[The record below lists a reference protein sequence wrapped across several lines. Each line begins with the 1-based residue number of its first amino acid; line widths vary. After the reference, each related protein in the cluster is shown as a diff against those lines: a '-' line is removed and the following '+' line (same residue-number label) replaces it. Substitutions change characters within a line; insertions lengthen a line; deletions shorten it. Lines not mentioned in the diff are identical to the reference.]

1 MQWFYVEN
9 NEQAGPVEDAE
20 FARLQVQGLIL
31 DPTLV
36 YCQGMA
42 DWMTLADARS
52 QGFWTPPTTSAAAPP
67 ADAVPAS
74 SNPLAAAG
82 FKPKMAESGG
92 MIACPAC
99 GARVW
104 ENELIP
110 MGDRFVCVHC
120 RDVTL
125 QKIREGVDP
134 LSRNLRYAGFGTR
147 WLGLFIDGIIAQIYL
162 SILNFFFGLGFQE
175 AYWESLE
182 TPMLITYLVLSFGVQ
197 TAYLAYFV
205 GNPRFQA
212 TPGMMAVKIKAIRP
226 DGSRITYLR
235 ALGRELA
242 SNISL
247 IFLGLGFL
255 MMLWDSENRTLHDR
269 MADTRVIHR

>member
-92 MIACPAC
+92 DDRLSGLR
-99 GARVW
+99 GAG
-104 ENELIP
+104 
-110 MGDRFVCVHC
+110 MGERTDS
-120 RDVTL
+120 D
-125 QKIREGVDP
+125 GGP
-134 LSRNLRYAGFGTR
+134 LC
-147 WLGLFIDGIIAQIYL
+147 
-162 SILNFFFGLGFQE
+162 
-175 AYWESLE
+175 
-182 TPMLITYLVLSFGVQ
+182 
-197 TAYLAYFV
+197 
-205 GNPRFQA
+205 
-212 TPGMMAVKIKAIRP
+212 
-226 DGSRITYLR
+226 LR
-235 ALGRELA
+235 ALSRCDFA
-242 SNISL
+242 
-247 IFLGLGFL
+247 
-255 MMLWDSENRTLHDR
+255 ENP
-269 MADTRVIHR
+269 